1 MFYYITDI
9 EKIQKFYTT
18 YFIRVEGC
26 LGNNLISPVKHK
38 VLAVPGTLVFIKATI
53 CCSRSD
59 KDFSS
64 R

>member
-26 LGNNLISPVKHK
+26 LGNNLIST
-38 VLAVPGTLVFIKATI
+38 VPGTLVFIKATI

>member
-38 VLAVPGTLVFIKATI
+38 VLAGSGTLVFIKATI